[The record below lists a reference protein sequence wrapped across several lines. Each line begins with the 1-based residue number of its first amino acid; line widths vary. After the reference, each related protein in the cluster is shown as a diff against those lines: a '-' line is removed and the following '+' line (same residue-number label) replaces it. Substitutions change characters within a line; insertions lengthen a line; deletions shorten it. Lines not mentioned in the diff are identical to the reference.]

1 MRHVTTKQDPTEH
14 FAAPNLLRTPS
25 EDIADSN
32 QLDLEQPV
40 WQILYC
46 DSLLSIR
53 RDEAVV
59 IGGLTKRE
67 TGKEAREILVVFESL
82 R

>member
-1 MRHVTTKQDPTEH
+1 M
-14 FAAPNLLRTPS
+14 F
-25 EDIADSN
+25 
-32 QLDLEQPV
+32 
-40 WQILYC
+40 C
-46 DSLLSIR
+46 DALLSIR